1 MNYLKIQERT
11 YNEMMAVLGK
21 RPFAEVHIVCRGL
34 QDGFLRADD
43 GECLVPSEVAQLAVN
58 FMHTKCIHCEVYEI
72 LKAILVAPKVEVA
85 DNPTPRGRKASVNSK
100 T

>member
-11 YNEMMAVLGK
+11 YNDMMAVLGK
-21 RPFAEVHIVCRGL
+21 RPFIEVHVMCRGL

-43 GECLVPSEVAQLAVN
+43 GDCLIPAEVAQLAVN
-58 FMHTKCIHCEVYEI
+58 FMHTKCLHCEVFEI
-72 LKAILVAPKVEVA
+72 LKAILAAPKIKVA
-85 DNPTPRGRKASVNSK
+85 DNPTPRGRKASVTSK